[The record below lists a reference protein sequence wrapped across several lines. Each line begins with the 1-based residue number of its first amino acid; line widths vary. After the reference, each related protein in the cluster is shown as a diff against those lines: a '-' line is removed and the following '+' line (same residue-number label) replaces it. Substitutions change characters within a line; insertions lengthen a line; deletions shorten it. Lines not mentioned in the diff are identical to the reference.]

1 MILPELSIGIAKLR
15 HEELSLF
22 DTTLMGMIYLRQKIS
37 DQLENIIGRIDY
49 MNLQQKI
56 EYI

>member
-1 MILPELSIGIAKLR
+1 
-15 HEELSLF
+15 
-22 DTTLMGMIYLRQKIS
+22 MGMIYLRQKIS